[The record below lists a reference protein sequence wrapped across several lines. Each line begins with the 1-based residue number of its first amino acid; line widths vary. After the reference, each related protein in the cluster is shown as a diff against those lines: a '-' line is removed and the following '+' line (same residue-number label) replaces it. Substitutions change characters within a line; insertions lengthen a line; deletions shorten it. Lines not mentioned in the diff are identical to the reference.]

1 MTLPAS
7 GHRRARPGM
16 AATAALRS
24 APSAAAA
31 PLAGLALALVAAG
44 CAKKRPPPPPPPTV
58 MAAHPLKREIA
69 DWDDYE
75 GRFEAVDSVDV
86 RPRVSGY
93 IQAIAFKDGE
103 DVRAGQLLFQIDPR
117 PYQAILDQAR
127 AQVVRA
133 EATLANAQLEA
144 ARAEQLFQAKAISQQ
159 ELATREATL
168 QQSKADLLAAQAT
181 VRQAALNLAFTRVTA
196 PLAGRVSDRKYA
208 VGNLVT
214 ADTTVLTSI
223 VNLDPIR
230 FLFEGGEDVYLKYQR
245 LNREGGRPSSRTR
258 PNPVEI
264 RLQDEAEYRWKGR
277 MDFVDNVLDP
287 SSGTI
292 RGRAVIANPDRFL
305 TPGMFGHMRLLG
317 STPYVGLLL
326 PDTAVSSDQSREIVD
341 VVGRD
346 GKLAERVVQM
356 GPTVD
361 GLRVVRSGIT
371 ADDFVVVA
379 GMQKTKAG
387 AKVRMKEIAI
397 TPPDKGA
404 APAPYLLPPASS
416 AQSAG

>member
-1 MTLPAS
+1 MNLPPV
-7 GHRRARPGM
+7 GHAPWSRAVG
-16 AATAALRS
+16 AL
-24 APSAAAA
+24 APA
-31 PLAGLALALVAAG
+31 LLLIGLAAAG
-44 CAKKRPPPPPPPTV
+44 CAKKQPPPPPPPTV
-58 MAAHPLKREIA
+58 MAAHPLKREIS

-93 IQAIAFKDGE
+93 IQSIAFKDGE
-103 DVRAGQLLFQIDPR
+103 DVRSGQVLFRIDPR
-117 PYQAILDQAR
+117 PYQALLDQAH

-133 EATLANAQLEA
+133 QATLANAQLEA
-144 ARAEQLFQAKAISQQ
+144 ARAEQLFQAKAVSQQ
-159 ELATREATL
+159 ELAAREATL
-168 QQSKADLLAAQAT
+168 QQNKADLLAAQAAE
-181 VRQAALNLAFTRVTA
+181 RQAALNLAFTHVTA

-214 ADTTVLTSI
+214 ADTTILTSI

-258 PNPVEI
+258 ANPVEI
-264 RLQDEAEYRWKGR
+264 RLQDETEYRWHGK

-292 RGRAVIANPDRFL
+292 RGRAVVDNPDRFL

-317 STPYVGLLL
+317 STPYMGLLL
-326 PDTAVSSDQSREIVD
+326 PDTAVSNDQSREIVD
-341 VVGRD
+341 VVASD
-346 GKLAERVVQM
+346 GKVAERAVQM

-361 GLRVVRSGIT
+361 GLRVVRSGIGP
-371 ADDFVVVA
+371 DDLVILA
-379 GMQKTKAG
+379 GGQKAKPG
-387 AKVRMKEIAI
+387 GKVRVKQIEI

-404 APAPYLLPPASS
+404 APVPYILPPASS
-416 AQSAG
+416 AESAGG

>member
-1 MTLPAS
+1 MVFPPA
-7 GHRRARPGM
+7 GHAR
-16 AATAALRS
+16 ALR
-24 APSAAAA
+24 
-31 PLAGLALALVAAG
+31 AGGALALLALAAG
-44 CAKKRPPPPPPPTV
+44 CAKKAPPPAPPPTV
-58 MAAHPLKREIA
+58 MAAHPLQRQIT

-75 GRFEAVDSVDV
+75 GRFEAVDAVDV

-93 IQAIAFKDGE
+93 IQAIAFKDGD

-117 PYQAILDQAR
+117 PYQAVLDQAR

-144 ARAEQLFQAKAISQQ
+144 ARAEQLFAAKAISQQ
-159 ELATREATL
+159 ELAAREATL
-168 QQSKADLLAAQAT
+168 QQGKADLLAAQAT
-181 VRQAALNLAFTRVTA
+181 QRQAALNLAFTRVTA
-196 PLAGRVSDRKYA
+196 PLAGRISDRKYA

-230 FLFEGGEDVYLKYQR
+230 FLFEGGEDLYLKYQR
-245 LNREGGRPSSRTR
+245 LNREGGRPSSRLR
-258 PNPVEI
+258 ANPVEI
-264 RLQDEAEYRWKGR
+264 RLQDEAEYHWRGK
-277 MDFVDNVLDP
+277 MDFVDNTLDT

-292 RGRAVIANPDRFL
+292 RGRAVVANPDRFL

-317 STPYVGLLL
+317 STPYPGLLL
-326 PDTAVSSDQSREIVD
+326 PDTAVSNDQSREIVN

-346 GKLAERVVQM
+346 GKVAERVVQM

-361 GLRVVRSGIT
+361 GLRVVRSGLGP
-371 ADDFVVVA
+371 DDLVVVA
-379 GMQKTKAG
+379 GQQKAKPG
-387 AKVRMKEIAI
+387 AKVKVKEVSI

-404 APAPYLLPPASS
+404 APAPYVLPPSSS
-416 AQSAG
+416 AQSASGAAG

>member
-1 MTLPAS
+1 
-7 GHRRARPGM
+7 
-16 AATAALRS
+16 
-24 APSAAAA
+24 
-31 PLAGLALALVAAG
+31 
-44 CAKKRPPPPPPPTV
+44 
-58 MAAHPLKREIA
+58 MAAHPLQRLIT

-75 GRFEAVDSVDV
+75 GRFEAVDTVDV

-103 DVRAGQLLFQIDPR
+103 DVRSGQLLFQIDPR

-159 ELATREATL
+159 ELAAREATL
-168 QQSKADLLAAQAT
+168 QQSKADLLAAQAS

-196 PLAGRVSDRKYA
+196 PLAGRISDRKYA

-230 FLFEGGEDVYLKYQR
+230 FLFEGGEDLYLKYQR
-245 LNREGGRPSSRTR
+245 LNREGGRASSRVR
-258 PNPVEI
+258 ANPVEI
-264 RLQDEAEYRWKGR
+264 RLQDEAEYRWRGR
-277 MDFVDNVLDP
+277 MDFVDNALDP
-287 SSGTI
+287 ASGTI
-292 RGRAVIANPDRFL
+292 RGRAVVSNPDRFL

-317 STPYVGLLL
+317 STPYPGLLL
-326 PDTAVSSDQSREIVD
+326 PDTAVSNDQSRELVY

-346 GKLAERVVQM
+346 GKVAERVVQM

-361 GLRVVRSGIT
+361 GLRVVRSGVG
-371 ADDFVVVA
+371 ADDLIVLA
-379 GMQKTKAG
+379 GQQKAKPG
-387 AKVRMKEIAI
+387 SKVRLKQIEI
-397 TPPDKGA
+397 TPPDPGK
-404 APAPYLLPPASS
+404 APPPYVLPPASS
-416 AQSAG
+416 AQSAGASGAGG